1 MVACGRMT
9 AKRLSLPLF
18 GAILCTAF
26 SLWVSLGSLTD
37 ANSRSASRLGILPS
51 PWCLVGAFL
60 VAGLVGLAAGNRRGS
75 LLWLS
80 AITLLPWIPIPIPA
94 AMLIWTG
101 PLRWWVW
108 GAIAVALAAPTWRL
122 TTLAPVFHDSR
133 RAPIAAA
140 VLAACTYLLVASRI
154 FPQLPAG
161 DEPHY
166 LVITQSLL
174 TDGDLQI
181 ENNHRRGD
189 YEAYYPASL
198 KPDYLTR
205 GRNGQIYSVHAPG
218 LPAMIAP
225 AFKVFGY
232 PGVLAFLALV
242 GGFGTGLAWRAA
254 WLVTEDAAASWF
266 GWAAVALSVPF
277 LFQSFIAYPDGIGA
291 TLVMVGVLAALRGE
305 RTSVGGLVGAGLALA
320 ALPWLHSRFA
330 VTAGALGA
338 VVIARQLATADRTRR
353 IAAFA
358 VGPIAGALAWFSFFY
373 VVYGTPNPTA
383 PYGGY
388 TQSSLANMP
397 RGLTGLLFDQQFGL
411 LPHAP
416 VYLCAFAGFVPL
428 VRRQPRVSA
437 ELALVVVPYVLTASL
452 YQMWWGGFA
461 SPARFLA
468 SILLP
473 LAIPAGV
480 WFTASGAAAR
490 VLGLGA
496 LLLSGLISLAVATV
510 DRGALLYSVHDG
522 VSKLLRWAS
531 PVVDLTTAMP
541 SLFQTSAAGALGRA
555 AVWLLAI
562 GATASVAMWIDRRRA
577 APEFAALTLGF
588 SAAFTGMAAIAIV
601 WTMNGARPVEAA
613 RGASRL
619 LLSVDGDP
627 RQFAIRYSPFRR
639 IRAAELVT
647 LLPPLS
653 ETVTARRATDPL
665 AIVTDAA
672 AATYTVDAT
681 IGSDAGVLT
690 AGLDRVPAP
699 LWTWDL
705 RDVHGPWHQTV
716 TVVNDARALRFDGD
730 ERTRRALSDIVVRA
744 ERRLPPRDRVSDQIA
759 SRAARYGP
767 ATVFLLGGQAYLEP
781 GGSWIAGGAE
791 AEFAIGR
798 ERGQPVQLFV
808 RNFAV
813 PNTVVL
819 ETDGWRQDVALKP
832 REERLFD
839 VPIDPAR
846 AGVVLRVRSAT
857 GVRPSD
863 IEPGNLDK
871 RVLGCWIETR

>member
-1 MVACGRMT
+1 MT
-9 AKRLSLPLF
+9 AKRLSLPLL
-18 GAILCTAF
+18 GAILCATF

-37 ANSRSASRLGILPS
+37 ANSPGASRLGILPS
-51 PWCLVGAFL
+51 PWWLAGAAVVAALVG
-60 VAGLVGLAAGNRRGS
+60 VVAGNRRGT

-80 AITLLPWIPIPIPA
+80 AITLLPWMPIPIPA
-94 AMLIWTG
+94 AALIWTG
-101 PLRWWVW
+101 SLKWWVW
-108 GAIAVALAAPTWRL
+108 CALGIALAAPAWRRTAWTQL
-122 TTLAPVFHDSR
+122 LNDSR
-133 RAPIAAA
+133 RAPVAAA
-140 VLAACTYLLVASRI
+140 MLAACTYLLAASRV

-174 TDGDLQI
+174 TDRDLQI

-189 YEAYYPASL
+189 YEAYFPGPL

-218 LPAMIAP
+218 LPAVIAP
-225 AFKVFGY
+225 AFALFGY
-232 PGVLAFLALV
+232 PGVLGFLALV
-242 GGFGTGLAWRAA
+242 SGFGTGLAWRGV
-254 WLVTEDAAASWF
+254 WLVTGDAAASWF
-266 GWAAVALSVPF
+266 GWAAVSLSVPF
-277 LFQSFIAYPDGIGA
+277 LFQSFIAYPDGLGA
-291 TLVMVGVLAALRGE
+291 TLVMAGVLIALRGE
-305 RTSVGGLVGAGLALA
+305 RASVRGLAGAGVALA
-320 ALPWLHSRFA
+320 MLPWLHSRFA

-338 VVIARQLATADRTRR
+338 IVIARQVATHDRARR

-358 VGPIAGALAWFSFFY
+358 AGPVVGALAWFSFFY
-373 VVYGTPNPTA
+373 VVYGTPNPVA

-411 LPHAP
+411 LPQAP
-416 VYLCAFAGFVPL
+416 VYLCALAGFVPL
-428 VRRQPRVSA
+428 ARRHPRVSA
-437 ELALVVVPYVLTASL
+437 ELSLVVVPYVLTASL
-452 YQMWWGGFA
+452 YYMWWGGFA

-480 WFTASGAAAR
+480 WFAAGGAAAR
-490 VLGLGA
+490 LLGLGA
-496 LLLSGLISLAVATV
+496 LLLSGLTSLAIATV
-510 DRGALLYSVHDG
+510 DRGALLYNVRDG
-522 VSKLLRWAS
+522 ASKLLRWAS

-541 SLFQTSAAGALGRA
+541 SVFQTSAAAALGRA

-562 GATASVAMWIDRRRA
+562 AVTAAVAVWIDRRRA
-577 APEFAALTLGF
+577 TPQFTAVTLGF
-588 SAAFTGMAAIAIV
+588 AAAFTGMAAIAGV
-601 WTMNGARPVEAA
+601 WALNGAHPVEAA

-619 LLSVDGDP
+619 LLSVNGDP
-627 RQFAIRYSPFRR
+627 RQLAIRYSPLRR
-639 IRAAELVT
+639 VRAAELLT
-647 LLPPLS
+647 LLPPVS
-653 ETVTARRATDPL
+653 QTVTAPRATDPL
-665 AIVTDAA
+665 AFVTDAA
-672 AATYTVDAT
+672 AATYSVEAT

-705 RDVHGPWHQTV
+705 RGVRGPWRQTV

-744 ERRLPPRDRVSDQIA
+744 ERRLAPRDRVSDQIA

-767 ATVFLLGGQAYLEP
+767 ATVFLLDGQAYLEP
-781 GGSWIAGGAE
+781 GGSWIAGGAD
-791 AEFAIGR
+791 AEFAIAR
-798 ERGQPVQLFV
+798 DPGQPVQLFV

-819 ETDGWRQDVALKP
+819 EADGWRQDVALNA

-839 VPIDPAR
+839 IPIDPAR
-846 AGVVLRVRSAT
+846 AGIVLHVRSAT
-857 GVRPSD
+857 GIRPAD
-863 IEPGNLDK
+863 VEPGNQDK